1 MSGAEELR
9 IAYGDHETVREVID
23 VVTYSLEG
31 ISLAFDA
38 WDEPQVRGPGLY
50 VVIVAGTT
58 VADYADP
65 MGGNRWPVAECPTVT
80 DDLDAFYDAAQDVAY
95 ACDGAVVVSVDGNV
109 LEQMV
114 RMKDLTDE
122 ERAAAGDGL
131 SYADW
136 MGARHMSA
144 LDTSVREEVVAAV
157 TLSEESGRV
166 TRFVD
171 GAYDDAPR
179 ESLGGPWRPEN

>member
-1 MSGAEELR
+1 MSADEGLR
-9 IAYGDHETVREVID
+9 IEYGDHDAVEEVIA
-23 VVTYSLEG
+23 VVTFCLEG

-50 VVIVAGTT
+50 VAVVAGTT

-65 MGGNRWPVAECPTVT
+65 MGGNRWPVEACPTVT
-80 DDLDAFYDAAQDVAY
+80 DDLDAFHAAASEVAFSR
-95 ACDGAVVVSVDGNV
+95 DGAVVVSVDGTV

-114 RMKDLTDE
+114 RMKDLSVAD
-122 ERAAAGDGL
+122 RSAVGDDPA
-131 SYADW
+131 YADW

-144 LDTSVREEVVAAV
+144 LDTSVRDAVVATV

-171 GAYDDAPR
+171 GRYEDAPR
-179 ESLGGPWRPEN
+179 ETLGSPWRAED